1 MQATVRPSS
10 LNVGLPKK
18 TNYQLNVPFHYPP
31 AAEVTEIEVT
41 DPRHPLFGRRFEVF
55 SLGTSARNA
64 GFVTV
69 IYRDS
74 MRLQISLSAT
84 DLAPARQ
91 GPVSKFTLAAV
102 TELVTLAQQGEW
114 LCLSPPKPSGSGSP
128 RSGER
133 ASSSS

>member
-1 MQATVRPSS
+1 
-10 LNVGLPKK
+10 
-18 TNYQLNVPFHYPP
+18 
-31 AAEVTEIEVT
+31 
-41 DPRHPLFGRRFEVF
+41 
-55 SLGTSARNA
+55 
-64 GFVTV
+64 
-69 IYRDS
+69 
-74 MRLQISLSAT
+74 LQIPLSAT